1 LENLISPIRFV
12 YKYIYL
18 LIIAAWLITIS
29 FVIDNYWSASSSLT
43 TVQRKIHSYIH
54 NREQDFK
61 QLVKDSVNLQKI
73 VNQDIDEK
81 FLESITKKDYFIFFY
96 AVSDT
101 SSDNLICWNTQK
113 VLPLPFML
121 YNNERN
127 GFVKLDNGYYVW
139 DRIEMGKLK
148 CIELIPVKW
157 DYFIENEYLQNNF
170 AVDKSIS
177 LNYDLTDKPKNAL
190 LIKDLEENEL
200 FYVYEKRSAVVQH
213 SNTFAVYLQII
224 AFFLILY
231 FIHLLATFYS
241 RNKNLAIGMMI
252 LFILVFALRIW
263 SYAKSFPFHFRQF
276 DVFDPT
282 IYGNGI
288 VLRSLG
294 DLFINTSLVIWFVF
308 FLRSRLIEMGYELK
322 PKSAVARILLLVVFS
337 IVIILATYLLS
348 NILRSLVV
356 DSQISFDVINFFTLN
371 YFSVVGFIELCL
383 LSICYYFICHTIL
396 NIIKPCYYK
405 NIFLLL
411 ISNTVISLLLLSFNV
426 GNIKGGFEIYVLIWL
441 VIFLLLL
448 HTSISEF
455 LTTRIVSSKLVFW
468 LVFFSISVSMVILTE
483 NRKKEFES
491 RRHYAEILA
500 LKSDPANETLIHS
513 MLLDFRD
520 EFLTTNFN
528 RLASPSSSIA
538 LKDSLINSN
547 TIGYTNKYD
556 THLYAY
562 KADETPLYNED
573 AVTFKDLNSILL
585 SQAKPTNVPGLFYF
599 DQSFDL
605 FSYISKKEIKD
616 SMGNP
621 LGSLFIITSPKQ
633 QRKDALYPELFT
645 KGKLNSIENST
656 AYAFALYH
664 DWKLIS
670 SHNDYPFP
678 SVLKQTDLQ
687 QKEFGEL
694 NNGNYK
700 ELRYYA
706 GAGKVVIIA
715 KENNWSIETITLFS
729 YMFCCFL
736 IVSGF
741 LWIIHILVV
750 SRLNRK
756 KIISYW
762 QFSIRNQIHGTII
775 FISVVSFLVIGFAT
789 ILFFIIHYESSNRE
803 KLSRVIRIME
813 KEVNSTINEGWN
825 LTDSAANNTASYDKK
840 LELAVQ
846 KISDIHG
853 VDVNLYDLNGNLRI
867 SSLPLPYTQGIL
879 SSKMDPIAYF
889 HLNNKKEIQFFH
901 NENIGNLTFISN
913 YIPVINADGD
923 NYAFINIPY
932 FTSQNI
938 LKQEISNFLITIINL
953 NAFIFLLAG
962 IASLFITNRISNTF
976 SLITEKM
983 KRINLGSNNEVIEWD
998 RNDEIGALVME
1009 YNKMVNKLEASAAI
1023 LAKTEREGA
1032 WKEMARQVAHE
1043 IKNPLTPMKLSM
1055 QFLQKSI
1062 DNNAPNI
1069 NELAKNVSATLIEQI
1084 EHLSNI
1090 ANAFS
1095 QFANIGDPKKE
1106 VFDLNDTL
1114 RNVILLHEVNDNLKI
1129 NRHLLSEKII
1139 IRADKTQINRLFT
1152 NLILNAIQSV
1162 PESRAVEITI
1172 AEKID
1177 DGFVIV
1183 KIIDNGQGISDEVKA
1198 NIFTPNFTTKSS
1210 GTGLGLAM
1218 CKRIIEQSEGEIWF
1232 ETQLEKGTAFF
1243 VKLPM
1248 NNNL

>member
-1 LENLISPIRFV
+1 LEKSLLPIRFI
-12 YKYIYL
+12 YKNIYL

-43 TVQRKIHSYIH
+43 TVQRKIQSYIQ

-61 QLVKDSVNLQKI
+61 QLVKDSANLQKI
-73 VNQDIDEK
+73 INQDIDEQ
-81 FLESITKKDYFIFFY
+81 FLESITKKDYFVFFY
-96 AVSDT
+96 SVSDT

-121 YNNERN
+121 YNKVKN

-139 DRIEMGKLK
+139 DRVDLGKLK

-170 AVDKSIS
+170 AVDETIS
-177 LNYDLTDKPKNAL
+177 LNYDLADNSRNAV
-190 LIKDLEENEL
+190 LIKDIDGNGL
-200 FYVYEKRSAVVQH
+200 FYVYEKRSAVIQH

-224 AFFLILY
+224 AFFLIFY
-231 FIHLLATFYS
+231 FIHLFSVYYS
-241 RNKNLAIGMMI
+241 KQKNSLVGL
-252 LFILVFALRIW
+252 LFLISIVVSLRVW
-263 SYAKSFPFHFRQF
+263 SYAQSFPFHFRQF
-276 DVFDPT
+276 EIFDPSV
-282 IYGNGI
+282 YGNGL

-308 FLRSRLIEMGYELK
+308 FVRARLLELGYQLK
-322 PKSAVARILLLVVFS
+322 PKSPIARIAILILFS
-337 IVIILATYLLS
+337 FLIIVATYIFS
-348 NILRSLVV
+348 NIVRSLVV

-371 YFSVVGFIELCL
+371 YFTVVGFIELCL
-383 LSICYYFICHTIL
+383 LSISYYFVCHTII
-396 NIIKPCYYK
+396 NVIKPCYYK
-405 NIFLLL
+405 NVFLLL
-411 ISNTVISLLLLSFNV
+411 ISIVVISLILLSFNV

-441 VIFLLLL
+441 VIFLIVLN
-448 HTSISEF
+448 TAISEF
-455 LTTRIVSSKLVFW
+455 LMARIVSSKLVFW
-468 LVFFSISVSMVILTE
+468 LVFFSISVSIVILTE

-520 EFLTTNFN
+520 EFLTTNFY
-528 RLASPSSSIA
+528 RLASPISSNA

-547 TIGYTNKYD
+547 TSGYTNKYD

-562 KADETPLYNED
+562 KSDETPLYNED

-585 SQAKPTNVPGLFYF
+585 AQAKPTNVPGLFYF

-616 SMGNP
+616 STGNA

-645 KGKLNSIENST
+645 KGKLNSIENSS
-656 AYAFALYH
+656 AYAFALYN

-687 QKEFGEL
+687 QKEFGEMK
-694 NNGNYK
+694 NGNYN

-715 KENNWSIETITLFS
+715 KENNWPIETITLFS
-729 YMFCCFL
+729 YMFFCFL
-736 IVSGF
+736 MVSGL
-741 LWIIHILVV
+741 LWLINILVV
-750 SRLNRK
+750 SKLNRK
-756 KIISYW
+756 KIFSYW

-789 ILFFIIHYESSNRE
+789 ILFFVIHYESSNRE

-825 LTDSAANNTASYDKK
+825 LTDTTAVNTDNYDKK
-840 LELAVQ
+840 LEQAVQ

-901 NENIGNLTFISN
+901 KENIGNLTFISN
-913 YIPVINADGD
+913 YIPVINAEGD

-983 KRINLGSNNEVIEWD
+983 KRINLGSINEVIEWE
-998 RNDEIGALVME
+998 RKDEIGALVME
-1009 YNKMVNKLEASAAI
+1009 YNKMVNKLEDSAAI

-1106 VFDLNDTL
+1106 DFDLNDTL
-1114 RNVILLHEVNDNLKI
+1114 RNVILLHEVNDNLII

-1139 IRADKTQINRLFT
+1139 VRADKTQINRLFT

-1162 PESRAVEITI
+1162 PEYRAVEITI
-1172 AEKID
+1172 AEKIE
-1177 DGFVIV
+1177 GNFVIV
-1183 KIIDNGQGISDEVKA
+1183 KIMDNGQGISEEVKA

-1248 NNNL
+1248 NNV